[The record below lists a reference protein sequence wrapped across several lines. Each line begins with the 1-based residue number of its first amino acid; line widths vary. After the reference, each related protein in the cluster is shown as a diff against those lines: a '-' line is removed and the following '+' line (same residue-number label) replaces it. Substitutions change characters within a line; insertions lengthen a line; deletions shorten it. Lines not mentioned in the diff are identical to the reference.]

1 MVLRM
6 MWGQVDVSNGN
17 LTAPS
22 QVYDGLLEFHLFSG
36 CTRRFIVLDA
46 LADVDHQTTASVVSC
61 ATVISVSIH
70 SIEAEDFLVGSC
82 WRRFV
87 SSISTM
93 SFL

>member
-17 LTAPS
+17 LKAPS

-46 LADVDHQTTASVVSC
+46 LADVDH
-61 ATVISVSIH
+61 
-70 SIEAEDFLVGSC
+70 
-82 WRRFV
+82 
-87 SSISTM
+87 
-93 SFL
+93 

>member
-22 QVYDGLLEFHLFSG
+22 QMYDGLLEFHLFSG

-46 LADVDHQTTASVVSC
+46 LADVDHQTTASVASY

-70 SIEAEDFLVGSC
+70 TIEAEDFLVGSC

-87 SSISTM
+87 S
-93 SFL
+93 